1 MKNFHFLFPLLFVGM
16 SVSVHSQTDIY
27 ADTWVGV
34 DAVGRTMPT
43 SQEVGLPKTD
53 KQRTVGIFY
62 ITWHSESCHDSPFPY
77 RADVTKVLEADSDAR
92 LDNDNK
98 QWSLS
103 SYHWGEPETGYF
115 LSEDEW
121 VIRRDMSMLADAG
134 VDVIILDVTNAV
146 LYWKEW
152 DVLFRTMYQMK
163 AEGNKIP
170 KFCFWAFNGDV
181 ITVVQKLYEGVYKQN
196 KYRDLWFY
204 WDGKPLLL
212 YNGTPA
218 AGDANGGAVKHKNPN
233 YEPDAVNQPQ
243 HPHYGNPDYT
253 SEFYTDY
260 TQEVKDFFT
269 LRTMWWG
276 YYKWAGKRFVGT
288 EDNWSFGLDLGDPK
302 VSSMD
307 PVQLIATHK
316 GRREQAAVTPAQ
328 HPLSIIGK
336 SWSRHTGEPAL
347 NEKDMPAKAYVSSL
361 GREVDDPVRYGI
373 YFQERWDEALQ
384 GDPDFIY
391 LNDWNEWTAGK
402 YVSGKDPSGR
412 TGGPTEFLGRKNP
425 FYFVDQYNAEFN
437 RTISPMKGGYT
448 DNYYMQMAQNIRRY
462 KGVRSIPENQGLLSV
477 SMKELDQWDSV
488 KVAYR
493 DTRGD
498 VAHRNHKGYGGLH
511 YTDSTGRNDIL
522 LSKVAFDSRN
532 AYFYVETA
540 DTLTSP
546 HDSHWM
552 MLFVDADCD
561 NSTGWYGYDYIV
573 NYKVTGNGM
582 TSLMKYN
589 GKRWKKVADTPFHT
603 EGNRLVVA
611 VPWKYMGW
619 TADSVTFDFKWA
631 DNSVTLESP
640 ISFCLHGDT
649 APNRRFN
656 YRCIW
661 RR

>member
-77 RADVTKVLEADSDAR
+77 RADVTKVLEADSEAR

-243 HPHYGNPDYT
+243 HPHFGNPDYT

-412 TGGPTEFLGRKNP
+412 NGGPTEFLGRKNP

-488 KVAYR
+488 KVTYR

-498 VAHRNHKGYGGLH
+498 IAHRNHKGYGGLH

-522 LSKVAFDSRN
+522 LSKVAFDARN

-546 HDSHWM
+546 YDSHWM

-611 VPWKYMGW
+611 VPRKHMGW

-631 DNSVTLESP
+631 DNPVTLESP